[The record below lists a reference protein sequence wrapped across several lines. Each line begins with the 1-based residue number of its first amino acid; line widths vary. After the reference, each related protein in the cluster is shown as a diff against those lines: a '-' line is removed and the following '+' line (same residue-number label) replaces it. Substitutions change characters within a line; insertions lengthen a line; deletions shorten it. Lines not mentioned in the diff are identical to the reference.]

1 MQFQK
6 DNIRDEILRV
16 SQELFLSAG
25 YQKASMRDIAER
37 VDISVSNL
45 YNYFRN
51 KDAIFCTIVEPV
63 VIHFNNTLEEYH
75 GNTGH
80 NSNES
85 IDNISPKQVL
95 DVMTERY
102 TDILRKYRPQ
112 LRLLLFQSQ
121 GTSLE
126 HFKDEF
132 TDRSTYMVQEW
143 FARLKRRVP
152 EAKTEISDFFVH
164 INTVWLFTVI
174 EEIISHNISDDDAK
188 RIFHEYGMFQ
198 MLGWG
203 TMLNVDP
210 RWFMTRV

>member
-1 MQFQK
+1 MQIQK
-6 DNIRDEILRV
+6 DNIREDILKV
-16 SQELFLSAG
+16 SQEMFLSEG
-25 YQKASMRDIAER
+25 YQKASMRDIAAK
-37 VDISVSNL
+37 VGISVSNL

-63 VIHFNNTLEEYH
+63 VIHFNRTLEEYH
-75 GNTGH
+75 GNIGH
-80 NSNES
+80 NSNEC
-85 IDNISPKQVL
+85 IDNISADTVL
-95 DVMTERY
+95 NVMTERY
-102 TDILRKYRPQ
+102 TEILRKCRPQ
-112 LRLLLFQSQ
+112 LQLLLFQSQ

-132 TDRSTYMVQEW
+132 TDRSTFMVQEW

-152 EAKTEISDFFVH
+152 EAQVNITDFFVH

-188 RIFHEYGMFQ
+188 HIFHEYGTFQ

-203 TMLNVDP
+203 AMLNVDP

>member
-6 DNIRDEILRV
+6 DNIREMILNV
-16 SQELFLSAG
+16 STELFLRDG

-37 VDISVSNL
+37 VGISVSNL

-51 KDAIFCTIVEPV
+51 KDAIFSAIVAPV
-63 VIHFNNTLEEYH
+63 VARFNNTLEEYH
-75 GNTGH
+75 GNVGH
-80 NSNES
+80 NGN
-85 IDNISPKQVL
+85 DNINNISADSVL

-102 TDILRKYRPQ
+102 TDILRCYRPQ
-112 LRLLLFQSQ
+112 MKLLFFQAQ

-132 TDRSTYMVQEW
+132 TDRSTSMVQDW
-143 FARLKRRVP
+143 FARLKKHVP
-152 EAKTEISDFFVH
+152 EAKVDITDFFVH

-188 RIFHEYGMFQ
+188 RIFGEYGMFQ

-203 TMLNVDP
+203 QMLNVDP